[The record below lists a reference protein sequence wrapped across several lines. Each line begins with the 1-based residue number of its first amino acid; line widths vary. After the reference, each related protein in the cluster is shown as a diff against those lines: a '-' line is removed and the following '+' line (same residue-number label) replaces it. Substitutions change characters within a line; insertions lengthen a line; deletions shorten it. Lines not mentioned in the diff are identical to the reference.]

1 MSRGTSKRNEKA
13 IEFVLWGAVILAGG
27 YVLLP
32 AAVEL
37 VQTRQQERTES
48 QQADAMEKELREAQ
62 DRLEFFGTDPDAP
75 RKKHELESIRAR
87 NQSLEEQVTEETHE

>member
-1 MSRGTSKRNEKA
+1 MSREEPSQKNRV

-37 VQTRQQERTES
+37 VQTRQQEATE
-48 QQADAMEKELREAQ
+48 QADAAAREEKLREEQ
-62 DRLEFFGTDPDAP
+62 QRLDLHGKDPDAA
-75 RKKHELESIRAR
+75 RKKAEQLGLRGRNDNLE
-87 NQSLEEQVTEETHE
+87 EETHD

>member
-1 MSRGTSKRNEKA
+1 MSRGTSKRSLKS

-37 VQTRQQERTES
+37 VQTRQQEETEV
-48 QQADAMEKELREAQ
+48 QQALDMEQDLRDAQ
-62 DRLEFFGTDPDAP
+62 DQLEFFGKDPDAA
-75 RKKHELESIRAR
+75 RKKHELEGLRAR
-87 NQSLEEQVTEETHE
+87 NQDLEEAVKLDTDE

>member
-1 MSRGTSKRNEKA
+1 MSLGTSKRSRKA

-37 VQTRQQERTES
+37 VQTRQQEENEE
-48 QQADAMEKELREAQ
+48 QQALDMEQSLRDAQ
-62 DRLEFFGTDPDAP
+62 DQLEIFGNDPDAA
-75 RKKHELESIRAR
+75 RKKHELERLRAR
-87 NQSLEEQVTEETHE
+87 NQDLEEAVNVDKDE

>member
-1 MSRGTSKRNEKA
+1 VSREPSSQKHRA

-37 VQTRQQERTES
+37 VQTRQQESVES
-48 QQADAMEKELREAQ
+48 ASADSVEEKLKQEQQRVDLWSK
-62 DRLEFFGTDPDAP
+62 DPDAA
-75 RKKHELESIRAR
+75 RKKKELQGLQERTKD
-87 NQSLEEQVTEETHE
+87 LEEETHD

>member
-1 MSRGTSKRNEKA
+1 MSREKSSQKHRV

-37 VQTRQQERTES
+37 VQTRQQEGKE
-48 QQADAMEKELREAQ
+48 QADAAERERILREEQ
-62 DRLEFFGTDPDAP
+62 QRLDLFSKDPDAAAKKAELLRLQS
-75 RKKHELESIRAR
+75 RKDNLE
-87 NQSLEEQVTEETHE
+87 EETHD